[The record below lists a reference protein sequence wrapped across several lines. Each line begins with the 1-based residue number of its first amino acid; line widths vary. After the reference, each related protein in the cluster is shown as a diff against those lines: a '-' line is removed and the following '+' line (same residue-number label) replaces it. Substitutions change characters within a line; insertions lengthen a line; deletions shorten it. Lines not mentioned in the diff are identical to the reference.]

1 MAETTVEFALN
12 NLTEQLRD
20 NIDVIAV
27 IKDEVTCLLSELN
40 HLRAFLIE
48 ANRNRRGSEI
58 LKHFVQELNRA
69 INKAENSIDNFMI
82 EAKLHKKRG
91 IYKIFDLCYLVKGKR
106 CCSEIR
112 SIMEKLKEIRRDSTY
127 ALSMSLQFDDS
138 KSKQTAHQ
146 LKRAPIVEEDEVVG
160 FDEEADKII
169 NRLLG
174 GSDDVEFI
182 PIVGMPG
189 LGKTT
194 LANKV
199 FKSRAGYAFDN
210 RIWVYVSQSY
220 TQRDLFL
227 NIISQFT
234 RNTEQYRYVTEEA
247 LAEVIRE
254 HLLPGK
260 YLIVLDDVWT
270 WEPLDDVKI
279 ALPNKMRGSKVL
291 FTTRDDKLG
300 KFCCNEPHHLKFLTD
315 NECWELLQK
324 KVFHK
329 DKCPRDLEELGERIA
344 KKCMGLPLAALVI
357 AGALTGRGKT
367 KSEWEIVHQYVSEH
381 IISSDIMMTKKLV
394 QMSCD
399 SLPVNLKACFLYC
412 GAFPKGS
419 EIPAWKIVRLW
430 IAEGFIRETMQS
442 TVESVAEGYL
452 NELVSK
458 SLLMVTQST
467 SNGQIKAFRVHD
479 MLHEFCTLE
488 ASEENLFKEIKLGV
502 EQSFPRNQVLATF
515 RRLSIDSSVQ
525 EFISTNPYG
534 DSIRSFLCFSSRN
547 IVMSPYELETIPK
560 SFPLLRVLDIES
572 ILFELE
578 TIPKSPFQKQFFQL
592 YHLRYLAIS
601 SDSLKIL
608 PKFMEDLW
616 NLQTLIISTQQ
627 ETLNIE
633 ADICNMPQLR
643 HLHTNASAKLCPS
656 VLKTRNH
663 RSALQTLSIIEPET
677 FTEYVL
683 FARCQNLKK
692 LGIRGDMAKL
702 VGLFELE
709 YLEKLKLMNL
719 ASGGLHL
726 CSENLFPRRL
736 KQLTLSGTWFDWN
749 EIRRVVGYLELL
761 EVFKV
766 KENAFTGDYWELKD
780 YVFPCLKVLWIE
792 RSELVNWEASDENF
806 PSLERLILRNLN
818 KLEEIPINF
827 ANISH
832 LKMMELVNT
841 TKSTVK
847 SAQNIESLSVCT
859 GFKLTIFPPDTISD
873 CN

>member
-1 MAETTVEFALN
+1 MAETTLECALSSLTQQLQD
-12 NLTEQLRD
+12 NLG
-20 NIDVIAV
+20 VIGV
-27 IKDEVTCLLSELN
+27 IKDEVSCLLSELH
-40 HLRAFLIE
+40 HLRAFLIDS
-48 ANRNRRGSEI
+48 NRNRRGSKI
-58 LKHFVQELNRA
+58 LKHFVEELNRA
-69 INKAENSIDNFMI
+69 VNKAENSIDKFMI
-82 EAKLHKKRG
+82 EVTLHKKRG
-91 IYKIFDLCYLVKGKR
+91 IYRIFDLCYLVKAKR
-106 CCSEIR
+106 CISDIR
-112 SIMEKLKEIRRDSTY
+112 SIIEKLKEIRRDTAY
-127 ALSMSLQFDDS
+127 ALSLSLQFDD
-138 KSKQTAHQ
+138 SKQTAHQ
-146 LKRAPIVEEDEVVG
+146 LKRAPVVEEDEVVG
-160 FDEEADKII
+160 FDEEADEII

-182 PIVGMPG
+182 SIVGMPG

-199 FKSRAGYAFDN
+199 FKSVGYEFYN

-220 TQRDLFL
+220 TRRDLFL
-227 NIISQFT
+227 KIINQFT

-247 LAEVIRE
+247 LAEVIRK
-254 HLLPGK
+254 HLLSGK

-270 WEPLDDVKI
+270 QEPLDDVKI

-291 FTTRDDKLG
+291 FTTRDDEVG
-300 KFCCNEPHHLKFLTD
+300 KFCCNEPHHIKFLTD
-315 NECWELLQK
+315 HECWELLQK

-329 DKCPRDLEELGERIA
+329 DKCPLDLEVLGKRIA
-344 KKCMGLPLAALVI
+344 KKCMGLPLATLVI

-367 KSEWEIVHQYVSEH
+367 KSEWEIVHQFVSEH

-430 IAEGFIRETMQS
+430 IAEGFIRETMGS
-442 TVESVAEGYL
+442 KIESVAEGYL

-458 SLLMVTQST
+458 SLVMVTQRT
-467 SNGQIKAFRVHD
+467 SNGQIKTFRVHD
-479 MLHEFCTLE
+479 LLHEFCTLE

-502 EQSFPRNQVLATF
+502 EQSFPRNQELSTF

-534 DSIRSFLCFSSRN
+534 DGIRSFLCFSSRN

-560 SFPLLRVLDIES
+560 SFPLLRVLDTES

-578 TIPKSPFQKQFFQL
+578 TTRKSPFQKQFFQL

-633 ADICNMPQLR
+633 ADICNMPHLR
-643 HLHTNASAKLCPS
+643 HVHTNASGKLCPS
-656 VLKTRNH
+656 VLKTRND
-663 RSALQTLSIIEPET
+663 RSALQTLSIIEAET
-677 FTEYVL
+677 LTEDV

-692 LGIRGDMAKL
+692 LGIRGDMTKL
-702 VGLFELE
+702 VGLLKLE

-719 ASGGLHL
+719 ASGKLQL
-726 CSENLFPRRL
+726 DSENYGFPRRL
-736 KQLTLSGTWFDWN
+736 KQLTLSGTWSDWE
-749 EIRRVVGYLELL
+749 EIHRAVGHLELL
-761 EVFKV
+761 EVLKV
-766 KENAFTGDYWELKD
+766 KENAFRGDSWELKKD
-780 YVFPCLKVLWIE
+780 YVFPYLKVLWIE
-792 RSELVNWEASDENF
+792 SSELVCWKACDENF
-806 PSLERLILRNLN
+806 PSLERLVLRNLN

-827 ANISH
+827 ANISN

-847 SAQNIESLSVCT
+847 SAQEIQSQSVRT
-859 GFKLTIFPPDTISD
+859 GFKLTIFPPDT
-873 CN
+873 